1 MSRYNGSVSR
11 GSEDDYPFAVELPVP
26 EGGFGTQLD
35 MMRGWAK
42 EREVTWTVGRNRFI
56 AGQFFQTWRFKTQ
69 KDADAFAAT
78 FGSGSP
84 LKEADSVQR
93 PRRGLRSDILF

>member
-42 EREVTWTVGRNRFI
+42 EREVTWIVGRNRFI
-56 AGQFFQTWRFKTQ
+56 AGQFFQTWRFKTE
-69 KDADAFAAT
+69 KDADAFATT
-78 FGSGSP
+78 FGGGAP
-84 LKEADSVQR
+84 LEEAHREQR
-93 PRRGLRSDILF
+93 RARGARSDIIF

>member
-42 EREVTWTVGRNRFI
+42 EREVTWIVGRNRFD
-56 AGQFFQTWRFKTQ
+56 AGGKFRTWCFANE
-69 KDADAFAAT
+69 KDAAKFAAT
-78 FGSGSP
+78 FGGGP
-84 LKEADSVQR
+84 LLKEGD
-93 PRRGLRSDILF
+93 RGHRSTRGPRSDILF